1 MNSGSKSLS
10 TAKSLPGV
18 ETLNTV
24 KSLSSTAVKSL
35 SATVKCLSLSLS
47 LRLGRKSLGCCEISI
62 KEGGVSECPDIIAII
77 IWGAVKEGSLDDATG
92 A

>member
-10 TAKSLPGV
+10 AAKSLPGV
-18 ETLNTV
+18 ETLNSV
-24 KSLSSTAVKSL
+24 KRLSTAVKSL

-47 LRLGRKSLGCCEISI
+47 LRLRRKSLGCCEISI
-62 KEGGVSECPDIIAII
+62 KEGGVSECPDIIAVI

>member
-18 ETLNTV
+18 ETLNSV
-24 KSLSSTAVKSL
+24 KRLSSTAVKSL
-35 SATVKCLSLSLS
+35 SATVKCLSLS

>member
-1 MNSGSKSLS
+1 MYTMNSGSKSLS

-18 ETLNTV
+18 ETLNT
-24 KSLSSTAVKSL
+24 VKSL